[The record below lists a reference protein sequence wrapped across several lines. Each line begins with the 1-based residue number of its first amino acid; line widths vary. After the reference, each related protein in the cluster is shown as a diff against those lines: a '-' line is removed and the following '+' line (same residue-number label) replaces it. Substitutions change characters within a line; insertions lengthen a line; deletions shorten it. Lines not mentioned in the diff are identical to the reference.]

1 MVRARIDELETLDG
15 IKRGLTDVEA
25 RRVTPLRQ
33 FEESSGKNVG
43 RNLAGVCTSVTYILQ
58 ASR

>member
-1 MVRARIDELETLDG
+1 LETLDG